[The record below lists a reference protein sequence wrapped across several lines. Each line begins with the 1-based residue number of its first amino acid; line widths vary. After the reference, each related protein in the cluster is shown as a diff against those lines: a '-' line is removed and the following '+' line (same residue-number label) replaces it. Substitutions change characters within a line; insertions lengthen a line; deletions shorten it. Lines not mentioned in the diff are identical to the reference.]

1 MVIANIFP
9 KLQTVKDLVWA
20 VSKKSRFRTS
30 FDSQLAKVSQT
41 LVKSAWEHFDHLFW
55 WAWRGMS
62 WKTSPLLK
70 FLMIGVFV
78 NTLTPDYKFWIVPIC
93 RSLFKCSCVKNEKLF
108 LNFLFHLWNLHQ
120 ILNIFKKYNILI
132 ANVFPKLQTVKDL
145 VRPLSKKNITVS
157 EHPLT
162 VNMLKGPKDLRNLHE
177 STFIIFFYHSEGKW
191 FQKDLPYWSLK
202 S

>member
-62 WKTSPLLK
+62 WKTSPLLM

-120 ILNIFKKYNILI
+120 IFNIFKEKNIVI
-132 ANVFPKLQTVKDL
+132 ANVFPNLQTVTDL
-145 VRPLSKKNITVS
+145 VRPLSKKSRFKTSFDS
-157 EHPLT
+157 EH
-162 VNMLKGPKDLRNLHE
+162 VKGSQKLVTSAWEH
-177 STFIIFFYHSEGKW
+177 FYHIFYQSEGKW
-191 FQKDLPYWSLK
+191 FRK
-202 S
+202 